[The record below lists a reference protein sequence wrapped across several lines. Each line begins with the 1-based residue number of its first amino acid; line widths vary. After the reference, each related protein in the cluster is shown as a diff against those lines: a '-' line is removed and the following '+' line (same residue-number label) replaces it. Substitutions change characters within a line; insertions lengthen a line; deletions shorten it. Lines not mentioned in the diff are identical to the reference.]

1 MMTGDNSILM
11 LPAVLDLR
19 AAAQLK
25 ADIQSHAGAA
35 LDLDVSRVERLG
47 GLCLQVLIAAEAHWR
62 AAGNGYRLTN
72 AGASFRDDLRLMNA
86 TQLLLATDNGSA
98 PSC

>member
-1 MMTGDNSILM
+1 MTDALT

-19 AAAQLK
+19 AAGQLK
-25 ADIQSHAGAA
+25 ADIQSRAGAA
-35 LDLDVSRVERLG
+35 LDLDASKVERVG

-62 AAGNGYRLTN
+62 SAGHAFRLTN

-86 TQLLLATDNGSA
+86 TQLVLAADNGSA
-98 PSC
+98 LSC